1 MAEIEQ
7 VCPTHRWRCMNCN
20 EMASSYICGFC
31 GKPSYQKEE
40 TKEPKETA
48 ALEKTLKKPTE
59 KKTQAAGKNEV
70 EIQLEKKLQTAAL
83 TVSTELKSGVKQLK
97 KSISCLLGVAV
108 VAAVVVIT
116 LCTNMQN
123 KINSY
128 EAANNELI
136 TKVQA
141 QSLEIEKLQKAAN
154 EKPEPEYIAYTVKA
168 GETLEQIC
176 QQNNIDF
183 LANKNIILAIN
194 GIQNSNVIRV
204 GQTVILPKLN
214 STKN

>member
-7 VCPTHRWRCMNCN
+7 VSPTHRWRCMNCN
-20 EMASSYICGFC
+20 EMASSYICDFC
-31 GKPSYQKEE
+31 GKPSYKKEKTE
-40 TKEPKETA
+40 EPKETA
-48 ALEKTLKKPTE
+48 ALEKPLKKPTE
-59 KKTQAAGKNEV
+59 KKTQAAEKNEV
-70 EIQLEKKLQTAAL
+70 EILLEKKLQIAAL
-83 TVSTELKSGVKQLK
+83 TVNSELKSGVKQLK
-97 KSISCLLGVAV
+97 KSIFCLFGVAV
-108 VAAVVVIT
+108 VAAVVVII

-128 EAANNELI
+128 EAANKELI

-154 EKPEPEYIAYTVKA
+154 EKPESEYIVYTVKA

-183 LANKNIILAIN
+183 SANKNIILAIN

-214 STKN
+214 SAKD

>member
-40 TKEPKETA
+40 NEEPKETA

-97 KSISCLLGVAV
+97 KSIPCLLGVAV
-108 VAAVVVIT
+108 VAAAVVIT

-128 EAANNELI
+128 EVANKELI

-141 QSLEIEKLQKAAN
+141 QSLEIEKLQKAA
-154 EKPEPEYIAYTVKA
+154 EKPEPEYIVYTVKA
-168 GETLEQIC
+168 GESLEQIC

-183 LANKNIILAIN
+183 SANKNIILAMN
-194 GIQNSNVIRV
+194 GIQNSNVIRI